1 MIKERRGCSR
11 ATRILSIEY
20 RLYNSRRQH
29 SDPNW
34 HLSTTEDV
42 SPAGLSFYSDYE
54 YRLGDI
60 LDVRVVMSGLL
71 EVFKGQCEVV
81 RAEQKRL
88 GACFFIA
95 LHFSSFGQDA
105 GTSPARHSK
114 QNTKSRERRSAFPAC
129 RNPSTKRI

>member
-20 RLYNSRRQH
+20 RLYKSRRQH

-54 YRLGDI
+54 YRPGDI

-88 GACFFIA
+88 GACYFIA
-95 LHFSSFGQDA
+95 LRLTGRDA
-105 GTSPARHSK
+105 KRTPAERSK
-114 QNTKSRERRSAFPAC
+114 RSAK
-129 RNPSTKRI
+129 RSYPSTKRI

>member
-1 MIKERRGCSR
+1 MVKPMIKERRGCSR

-20 RLYNSRRQH
+20 RLYKSRRRH

-54 YRLGDI
+54 YRPGDI

-95 LHFSSFGQDA
+95 LRFTSFGQ
-105 GTSPARHSK
+105 TVKSTPARRSK
-114 QNTKSRERRSAFPAC
+114 RIMKRSC
-129 RNPSTKRI
+129 PSTKRI

>member
-1 MIKERRGCSR
+1 MVKSMIKERRGCSR

-20 RLYNSRRQH
+20 RLYKSRRQH

-54 YRLGDI
+54 YRPGDI

-88 GACFFIA
+88 GACFLIVLRFA
-95 LHFSSFGQDA
+95 SFGQTAKSTPA
-105 GTSPARHSK
+105 GRPKRI
-114 QNTKSRERRSAFPAC
+114 TKRSY
-129 RNPSTKRI
+129 PSTKRI

>member
-1 MIKERRGCSR
+1 MVKTMIKERRGCSR

-20 RLYNSRRQH
+20 RLYKSRRQH

-54 YRLGDI
+54 YRQGDI

-81 RAEQKRL
+81 RAEQKHL

-95 LHFSSFGQDA
+95 LRFTSFSSA
-105 GTSPARHSK
+105 GGGRQTAKPAPAGRS
-114 QNTKSRERRSAFPAC
+114 QRITKISCSSTRR
-129 RNPSTKRI
+129 I

>member
-11 ATRILSIEY
+11 AARILSIEY
-20 RLYNSRRQH
+20 RLYKSRRQH

-42 SPAGLSFYSDYE
+42 SPEGLSFYSEHE
-54 YRLGDI
+54 YHLGDI

-95 LHFSSFGQDA
+95 LRFASFGQTAKSAPA
-105 GTSPARHSK
+105 GRSK
-114 QNTKSRERRSAFPAC
+114 RTMQRSY
-129 RNPSTKRI
+129 PSTKRI

>member
-1 MIKERRGCSR
+1 MVKSMIKERRGCSR

-20 RLYNSRRQH
+20 RLYKSRRQH

-42 SPAGLSFYSDYE
+42 SPEGLSFYSDHE
-54 YRLGDI
+54 YHLGDI

-88 GACFFIA
+88 GACFLVA
-95 LHFSSFGQDA
+95 LRFADQA
-105 GTSPARHSK
+105 AKPTPARR
-114 QNTKSRERRSAFPAC
+114 SRRIAKRSY
-129 RNPSTKRI
+129 PSTKRI

>member
-1 MIKERRGCSR
+1 MVKSMVKERRSYSR

-20 RLYNSRRQH
+20 RLYKSRRQH
-29 SDPNW
+29 NDPNW

-42 SPAGLSFYSDYE
+42 SAAGLSFYSDYE
-54 YRLGDI
+54 YRPGDI

-88 GACFFIA
+88 GACFLVA
-95 LHFSSFGQDA
+95 LRFADQA
-105 GTSPARHSK
+105 AKPTPARR
-114 QNTKSRERRSAFPAC
+114 SRRIAKRSY
-129 RNPSTKRI
+129 PSTKRI

>member
-1 MIKERRGCSR
+1 MIKERRDCSR

-20 RLYNSRRQH
+20 RLYKSGRQY

-42 SPAGLSFYSDYE
+42 SPAGLSFYSDCE
-54 YRLGDI
+54 YRPGDI

-95 LHFSSFGQDA
+95 LRFASFSFGQTAKSTPA
-105 GTSPARHSK
+105 GRSK
-114 QNTKSRERRSAFPAC
+114 RITKRSY
-129 RNPSTKRI
+129 PSTKRI

>member
-1 MIKERRGCSR
+1 MIKERRSCSR

-20 RLYNSRRQH
+20 RLYKSGRRH

-42 SPAGLSFYSDYE
+42 SPEGLSFYSDYE
-54 YRLGDI
+54 YRPGDI

-95 LHFSSFGQDA
+95 LRFAGQDA
-105 GTSPARHSK
+105 GTSPA
-114 QNTKSRERRSAFPAC
+114 SRP
-129 RNPSTKRI
+129 KRITKKSYSSTNRI

>member
-1 MIKERRGCSR
+1 MVKPMIKERRCCSR

-20 RLYNSRRQH
+20 RLYKSRRQH

-42 SPAGLSFYSDYE
+42 SPEGLSFYSDYE
-54 YRLGDI
+54 YRPGDI

-71 EVFKGQCEVV
+71 EVFKGQGEVV

-95 LHFSSFGQDA
+95 LRFA
-105 GTSPARHSK
+105 GDQKQRTPATRSK
-114 QNTKSRERRSAFPAC
+114 RAVKKSYS
-129 RNPSTKRI
+129 STKRI

>member
-1 MIKERRGCSR
+1 MVKTMIKERRGCSR
-11 ATRILSIEY
+11 TTRILSIEY
-20 RLYNSRRQH
+20 RLYKSRRQH

-54 YRLGDI
+54 YRPGDI

-71 EVFKGQCEVV
+71 EVFKGPCEVV

-95 LHFSSFGQDA
+95 LRFASFGQDA
-105 GTSPARHSK
+105 GTSPASRPK
-114 QNTKSRERRSAFPAC
+114 RITKRSY
-129 RNPSTKRI
+129 PSTKRI

>member
-1 MIKERRGCSR
+1 MVKPMIKECRRCSR

-20 RLYNSRRQH
+20 RLYKSRRSHTDQ
-29 SDPNW
+29 DW

-42 SPAGLSFYSDYE
+42 SSEGVSFYSDHE

-71 EVFKGQCEVV
+71 EVFKGPGEVV
-81 RAEQKRL
+81 RVEQKHP

-95 LHFSSFGQDA
+95 LRFA
-105 GTSPARHSK
+105 GRDTMTAPANRSK
-114 QNTKSRERRSAFPAC
+114 RI
-129 RNPSTKRI
+129 TKRSYSSTTRI

>member
-20 RLYNSRRQH
+20 RLYKSRRQH
-29 SDPNW
+29 NDRSW

-54 YRLGDI
+54 YYPGDI
-60 LDVRVVMSGLL
+60 LDIRVGMPGLL

-81 RAEQKRL
+81 RAEQNPL
-88 GACFFIA
+88 GACYFIA
-95 LHFSSFGQDA
+95 LRFVGKDA
-105 GTSPARHSK
+105 RRTPAERSK
-114 QNTKSRERRSAFPAC
+114 RSTKRSYS
-129 RNPSTKRI
+129 STKRI